1 MDSNYTTE
9 EITQIIKSI
18 DKDKSGKIDFNEFII
33 VMEGRK
39 NLFITEYLADAFDYY
54 DEDKTGYLDRQEITE
69 ILKGGDIVEIDKII
83 KQLDKDGDKRISK
96 EEFISYF
103 KNY

>member
-1 MDSNYTTE
+1 
-9 EITQIIKSI
+9 
-18 DKDKSGKIDFNEFII
+18 
-33 VMEGRK
+33 MEGRK
-39 NLFITEYLADAFDYY
+39 NLFITEFLADAFDYY
-54 DEDKTGYLDRQEITE
+54 DEDKTGYLDRQEVTE

-103 KNY
+103 KNYWMSLEMIYAYWSRYNY